1 MIIIIKFKDFSL
13 KMKLYSCI
21 TMLIILPL
29 IVMGLYL
36 NNHFADLA
44 QRKTNDTILE
54 TLKQTR
60 QNFQSVITDTN
71 DLSVQILTNDQIQE
85 FARND
90 YQKIL
95 EHDKIY
101 WNINNWL
108 NDIIGSQNIYNSI
121 SIYTDKEVYLQKRVQ
136 VPDIDLNV
144 LERASSLQGK
154 GFWVTERGE
163 IEYYRGIMDINKVGR
178 MLGIVRF
185 NLNEDNLFSI
195 YNNIGSYSGSQI
207 SILDSN
213 GNVISSSERSMNG
226 TNLGKL
232 EYVRKILINKEGFFN
247 AKIDGVKKFVFF
259 YTIEEANWTLMQ
271 TIPVESFSMLQQAI
285 YLILLVVIMLCIF
298 FGLLFSF
305 IQHKYLLK
313 PLMQL
318 RREMAKL
325 KNGNFNI
332 SLTTDSQ
339 DEIGEISN
347 GFVRMA
353 HQLKEMIDDVYLS
366 KIKQREAELSALES
380 KINPHFLYNT
390 LDSIHWLA
398 VKHKNYD
405 VSEQIE
411 ALAEIFRHVLNKG
424 DSLIT
429 IRQEISFIESYM
441 LIQKRKYGKRI
452 SYQIEV
458 DQELLEYKTP
468 KLILQPLVENA
479 IVHGLEEVV
488 QGGFIKVEIIKAEQ
502 GIFFV
507 VTDNGKGTDEDRI
520 NRMMNDTTETRNVFA
535 LKNIDDRIKISY
547 GSEFGLK
554 FVSHYNIGTQVEV
567 HIPLIK

>member
-1 MIIIIKFKDFSL
+1 
-13 KMKLYSCI
+13 
-21 TMLIILPL
+21 MLIILPL
-29 IVMGLYL
+29 IIMGLYL

-60 QNFQSVITDTN
+60 QNFQSIITDTN
-71 DLSVQILTNDQIQE
+71 DLSVRILTNDQIQE

-108 NDIIGSQNIYNSI
+108 NDIIGSQNNYNSI
-121 SIYTDKEVYLQKRVQ
+121 SIYTDKEVYLQKRIQ
-136 VPDIDLNV
+136 VPHIDLNV
-144 LERASSLQGK
+144 LDRASSLQGK

-185 NLNEDNLFSI
+185 NLNEDNLFRI

-207 SILDSN
+207 SLLDSN
-213 GNVISSSERSMNG
+213 GNVISSSERSMHG

-232 EYVRKILINKEGFFN
+232 EYVRKILKNKEGFFN
-247 AKIDGVKKFVFF
+247 AEIDGVKKIVFF

-313 PLMQL
+313 PLLQL

-332 SLTTDSQ
+332 TLTIDSQ

-502 GIFFV
+502 GILFV

-554 FVSHYNIGTQVEV
+554 FASQYNIGTQVEV